1 MMIRLDFVKP
11 MQNTPES
18 VIADTRNSGLARWRV
33 RLRRA
38 MKTLPCLALALFVA
52 VPATWAKDAAPAG
65 DAPQAATPELVWPSP
80 PLQPRI
86 RYIGSISGPEDIGY
100 KRGFFRKV
108 WDFIRGEADDE
119 HIVRPMA
126 VAVDGRDRLL
136 VADTKRGR
144 VHIFD
149 RSKRSY
155 DFLRGSKWD
164 TLRLPI
170 GLAVDGKDHIYV
182 ADGELNK
189 IFIFRPDGKFDRMLD
204 TSTWLKRPS
213 ALAIDRARQ
222 RLYVVDTPAHDIKIV
237 DLASGKL
244 AGTIGRRGSEAG
256 EFNFP
261 TFLALDRNGRL
272 AVTDSMNM
280 RIQIFDTEGRR
291 VSVFGKHGD
300 GSGDF
305 SAPKGVA
312 LDGEG
317 HVYVSD
323 AGFDNV
329 QVFDE
334 TGRLLLFWGTSGQEP
349 GKFWLPA
356 GMLIDARN
364 RIYVADSYNN
374 RVQIFQYLGGHD
386 AR

>member
-1 MMIRLDFVKP
+1 MVQQAVKTILSLTIALLLA
-11 MQNTPES
+11 TPH
-18 VIADTRNSGLARWRV
+18 A
-33 RLRRA
+33 
-38 MKTLPCLALALFVA
+38 
-52 VPATWAKDAAPAG
+52 WAEETPPVKAAPQAKQQAAPAPG
-65 DAPQAATPELVWPSP
+65 LVWPSP
-80 PLQPRI
+80 PLRPRI
-86 RYIGSISGPEDIGY
+86 RYLGSVSNPEDIGR
-100 KRGFFRKV
+100 KKGFFRKA
-108 WDFIRGEADDE
+108 WEFIRGEQDDE
-119 HIVRPMA
+119 QVVRPMA
-126 VAVDGRDRLL
+126 VALDGQDRLL
-136 VADTKRGR
+136 VGDTKRGR

-149 RSKRSY
+149 RRKGEYSS
-155 DFLRGSKWD
+155 LRGSKWE

-170 GLAVDGKDHIYV
+170 GLAVDGKDNIYV

-204 TSTWLKRPS
+204 TAAWLKRPS

-222 RLYVVDTPAHDIKIV
+222 RLYVVDTPAHDIKVV
-237 DLASGKL
+237 DLPTGKVRSV
-244 AGTIGRRGSEAG
+244 IGRRGEERG

-261 TFLALDRNGRL
+261 TFAALDRQGRL

-280 RIQIFDTEGRR
+280 RIQIFDAAGQP
-291 VSVFGKHGD
+291 VSAFGKHGD

-312 LDGEG
+312 LDSEG
-317 HVYVSD
+317 HVYVAD

-334 TGRLLLFWGTSGQEP
+334 AGKLLLFWGTSGQEA

-356 GMLIDARN
+356 GLLIDAQD

-374 RVQIFQYLGGHD
+374 RVQIFQYIGGRN
-386 AR
+386 AK

>member
-1 MMIRLDFVKP
+1 MLHQAAKIILV
-11 MQNTPES
+11 
-18 VIADTRNSGLARWRV
+18 LA
-33 RLRRA
+33 A
-38 MKTLPCLALALFVA
+38 TLLLA
-52 VPATWAKDAAPAG
+52 AAPVRAEEIPSAEP
-65 DAPQAATPELVWPSP
+65 APQAREEAAAPPDLVWPSP

-86 RYIGSISGPEDIGY
+86 RYLGSVASPEDIGR
-100 KRGFFRKV
+100 KKGFWLKV
-108 WDFIRGEADDE
+108 WEFIRGEEEDE
-119 HIVRPMA
+119 QVARPMA

-149 RSKRSY
+149 RRDGEY
-155 DFLRGSKWD
+155 AYLRGSD
-164 TLRLPI
+164 MQSMRLPI
-170 GLAVDGKDHIYV
+170 GLAVDGGDNIYV
-182 ADGELNK
+182 ADGELNQ
-189 IFIFRPDGKFDRMLD
+189 IFVFRPDGKFDRLLD
-204 TSTWLKRPS
+204 TAAWLKRPS

-222 RLYVVDTPAHDIKIV
+222 RLYVVDTPAHDVKVV
-237 DLASGKL
+237 DLPTGNVLSV
-244 AGTIGRRGSEAG
+244 IGRRGIERG

-261 TFLALDRNGRL
+261 TYVALDRQGRL

-280 RIQIFDTEGRR
+280 RIQIFDAAGQL
-291 VSVFGKHGD
+291 VSSFGKHGD

-317 HVYVSD
+317 HVYVAD

-334 TGRLLLFWGTSGQEP
+334 SGKLLLFWGTSGQEA

-356 GMLIDARN
+356 GLLIDAQD

-374 RVQIFQYLGGHD
+374 RVQIFQYLGDGD
-386 AR
+386 AK

>member
-1 MMIRLDFVKP
+1 MRLEPVK
-11 MQNTPES
+11 QTLNRSIS
-18 VIADTRNSGLARWRV
+18 VIAGTRNSRLARWRV
-33 RLRRA
+33 RLHHA
-38 MKTLPCLALALFVA
+38 MKVLPCLALALFVA
-52 VPATWAKDAAPAG
+52 VPAAWADETAPAG
-65 DAPQAATPELVWPSP
+65 GATQAVTPELVWPSA

-86 RYIGSISGPEDIGY
+86 RYIGSISGPEDIGR
-100 KRGFFRKV
+100 KRGFFRKM
-108 WDFIRGEADDE
+108 WDFIRGETDDE

-136 VADTKRGR
+136 VADTRRGR

-155 DFLRGSKWD
+155 AFVRGSKWD

-170 GLAVDGKDHIYV
+170 GLAVDGKDNIYV

-189 IFIFRPDGKFDRMLD
+189 IFIFRPDGKFERLLD
-204 TSTWLKRPS
+204 TAGWLKRPS
-213 ALAIDRARQ
+213 ALVIDRARQ
-222 RLYVVDTPAHDIKIV
+222 RLYVADTPAHDIKIV

-261 TFLALDRNGRL
+261 TFLALDRHGRL

-280 RIQIFDTEGRR
+280 RIQIFDAEGRR
-291 VSVFGKHGD
+291 VSAFGKHGD

-312 LDGEG
+312 MDSEG

-356 GMLIDARN
+356 GMLIDAQN

-374 RVQIFQYLGGHD
+374 RVQIFQYLGGRD